1 MGAIQSLYQSGDY
14 ASALAFL
21 QNTQLNNKALTAEI
35 LNALT
40 DYIVQVEQL
49 NDPNFKADKIQLS
62 RRPPTGM
69 TSGQVYFRWLAPY
82 LFNEVDALGYTF
94 NEVEEKRYIIKSYS
108 VDYGSVESTMSVS
121 MISYYAY
128 YPMY

>member
-1 MGAIQSLYQSGDY
+1 MNYKDIQLTDKELWVQFQSLYQSGNY

-49 NDPNFKADKIQLS
+49 NDPDYANDRIRVERQI
-62 RRPPTGM
+62 PTDLTDGE
-69 TSGQVYFRWLAPY
+69 VYFDWTNSPP
-82 LFNEVDALGYTF
+82 YTF
-94 NEVEEKRYIIKSYS
+94 SQVSNLRYKFND
-108 VDYGSVESTMSVS
+108 VDNLGLTW
-121 MISYYAY
+121 YYANKGGW
-128 YPMY
+128 

>member
-1 MGAIQSLYQSGDY
+1 MKYTDIQLTDKELWAQFQSLYQSGNY

-21 QNTQLNNKALTAEI
+21 QNTQLNNKALTADI

-40 DYIVQVEQL
+40 DCIVQVEQL

-62 RRPPTGM
+62 RRSPAGM

-94 NEVEEKRYIIKSYS
+94 NEVDNLNITWAQ
-108 VDYGSVESTMSVS
+108 VDEGGW
-121 MISYYAY
+121 
-128 YPMY
+128 